1 MSMPK
6 TGLPR
11 KKLQKGMI
19 FMGALAE
26 GTEKLQKQAS
36 KAVGFMAGKKVG
48 VHSVSAVQQVDD
60 PIEALN
66 LLSRALLDMGIDWNF
81 KPFKHVHMDSFIE
94 HKDGKQ
100 YIYLV
105 FKDCMIRNVLF
116 HYGHAQKESL
126 CIMSHGIFSGALEA
140 IMPGYNVELEIE
152 HAGPNSCY
160 KVLTLAPRLASRL
173 APRQGVVEKQD
184 DSS

>member
-1 MSMPK
+1 MDKEASK
-6 TGLPR
+6 HSLLR

-48 VHSVSAVQQVDD
+48 IRSVSDVQQVDD
-60 PIEALN
+60 PIEALKI
-66 LLSRALLDMGIDWNF
+66 LSEALFQMGIQWNF
-81 KPFKHVHMDSFIE
+81 KPFKHDHMDDFIE

-100 YIYLV
+100 HIYLV
-105 FKDCMIRNVLF
+105 FKDCMIRNALF
-116 HYGHAQKESL
+116 HYGHMQKESL

-140 IMPGYNVELEIE
+140 IMPGYDIHLEIE
-152 HAGPNSCY
+152 YAGPNSCY
-160 KVLTLAPRLASRL
+160 KVLTLTPRA
-173 APRQGVVEKQD
+173 
-184 DSS
+184 